1 MFKLFVDPGH
11 GGSDPGAT
19 YGGSKEKDFTLDIG
33 LRIRRIIQEEYTGVE
48 VKMSRTKDVYP
59 SLDDRV
65 GAANRWGADFFL
77 SIHINAGG
85 GDGFESYRYTSAYSK
100 TEAIQ
105 KTLHQEIVKGTG
117 WKDRGVKKAG
127 YYVLKHTKMPAVLTE
142 NLFIDNPSNLK
153 LLKQASVREK
163 CARAHVAGMAKAFG
177 WKKKQAGPKP
187 PEPTGGLWVVQCG
200 AFKEKKNAEELKA
213 KLEKAGFSAYI
224 YLKS

>member
-1 MFKLFVDPGH
+1 MAIYQVGFRDMEQEDAAAFG
-11 GGSDPGAT
+11 T
-19 YGGSKEKDFTLDIG
+19 YYVRARSEKEAKEKV
-33 LRIRRIIQEEYTGVE
+33 LRKTRGTVAITYSAPFQPL
-48 VKMSRTKDVYP
+48 VKRH
-59 SLDDRV
+59 L
-65 GAANRWGADFFL
+65 
-77 SIHINAGG
+77 INAGG

-200 AFKEKKNAEELKA
+200 AFKEKKNAEEMKA
-213 KLEKAGFSAYI
+213 KLEKAGFSAYVFR
-224 YLKS
+224 KS